1 MLKPYLHTVF
11 CAPERQELL
20 QLVSRPPEQW
30 TQARV
35 LKHDRGTTVTLLPL
49 PTGAVVIKHHCLRTW
64 RRWGDALWH
73 GSPARRA
80 WRGAQLLEARGFP
93 VPRPLAV
100 FEKRAAGTLQES
112 WYCSEGLQ
120 TQIPLD
126 VYWRNRQPQWTRQQR
141 QVFLQSLAQFLRA
154 FHAAGLYAGD
164 MRDANLLVEDD
175 GDAHWKFY
183 LVDLDHVLHDERLS
197 QQRCLKNLVQLERTL
212 GRRARASERLF
223 FLYHYLGSPLPPR
236 PHRRALL
243 HKLLRLRERKDREYA
258 RRRARRAPSS
268 TDTAARARREAAF
281 LQTGT
286 THEHALISCCIV
298 CYNEEHN
305 IRRCLESVKWCD
317 EIVIVDSFSS
327 DRTVAICREYTSRVI
342 PRAWPG
348 YVEQKRFALA
358 QATYEWVL
366 NVDADEEVSPELR
379 DEILVV
385 LRRNDPAVDG
395 FYVPRLVYYLGRW
408 WWRGWYPG
416 YRLRLF
422 RKAKV
427 RWGGV
432 NPHEKVLLRG
442 QADRLQGNLYHYT
455 YEDISDHLQAING
468 LTEVAAHEMALRGK
482 RAGVARMLLHPFWR
496 FLRFYFLRGGIRD
509 GMPGFFVAATSA
521 FYVFLKYAKL
531 WERTTRD
538 YEHGQTQDSARG
550 PGEELGRGRESSVGS
565 DDISQPRGSL
575 LGGSR

>member
-1 MLKPYLHTVF
+1 MSKPSLHTIF
-11 CAPERQELL
+11 CAPDRQELL
-20 QLVSRPPEQW
+20 QLVSCPPEQW
-30 TQARV
+30 TAARV

-49 PTGAVVIKHHCLRTW
+49 PAGAVVIKHHRLHTW

-73 GSPARRA
+73 GSPARRS
-80 WRGAQLLEARGFP
+80 WRGAQLLQARGFL
-93 VPRPLAV
+93 VPRPLAA
-100 FEKRAAGTLQES
+100 FEQRIAGTLRES

-120 TQIPLD
+120 AQVSLD
-126 VYWRNRQPQWTRQQR
+126 VYWRNQQKHWTCRQRR
-141 QVFLQSLAQFLRA
+141 AFLRSLAEFLRA
-154 FHAAGLYAGD
+154 FHTAGLYAGD

-175 GDAHWKFY
+175 GDEHWRFY
-183 LVDLDHVLHDERLS
+183 LVDLDRVIYEERLS
-197 QQRCLKNLVQLERTL
+197 QKRRLKNLVQLERTL

-223 FLYHYLGSPLPPR
+223 FLYQYLGTPLPPR
-236 PHRRALL
+236 AQRRVLL
-243 HKLLRLRERKDREYA
+243 RRLLRLRKRKDREYA
-258 RRRARRAPSS
+258 RRRARRALSPTGAVTPTRRRQASLQP
-268 TDTAARARREAAF
+268 ARTRD
-281 LQTGT
+281 
-286 THEHALISCCIV
+286 HAPISCCIV
-298 CYNEEHN
+298 CYNEEQN

-317 EIVIVDSFSS
+317 ELVIVDSFSS
-327 DRTVAICREYTSRVI
+327 DRTVEICQEYTNRVI
-342 PRAWPG
+342 QRAWPG

-358 QATYEWVL
+358 QATHEWVL

-379 DEILVV
+379 DEILAV
-385 LRRNDPAVDG
+385 LQHNGPAVDG

-442 QADRLQGNLYHYT
+442 QADRLRGNLYHYT

-468 LTEVAAHEMALRGK
+468 LTEIAARELALRGK
-482 RAGVARMLLHPFWR
+482 RTRLSHLLLHPLWR
-496 FLRFYFLRGGIRD
+496 FLRFYFLRGGVRD

-531 WERTTRD
+531 REYTRTHD
-538 YEHGQTQDSARG
+538 YGQAQDPARR
-550 PGEELGRGRESSVGS
+550 PGEELGRRRGSGAGS
-565 DDISQPRGSL
+565 DNLPHPHRSP